1 MTLTPANLA
10 IWAIAALATAGVVVR
25 PFKLPEA
32 VWAVLGGLALLV
44 LGLLRWGEGLRAIGK
59 GTDVYLFLTG
69 MMLLSE
75 TARRESLF
83 NWVAAAAVNRAELA
97 KAAVPTRLRGGRRGH
112 DLPVQ
117 RRRRRGA
124 NARSVRRRQEG

>member
-75 TARRESLF
+75 
-83 NWVAAAAVNRAELA
+83 LA